1 MDFDEYPLNFTITL
15 ALLIVSITFL
25 FILKKSKAA
34 VIVNWPPGP
43 KPLPIIGNIHQLSAL
58 PFRSFRD
65 LAKQYGPI
73 MHLRLGQVPT
83 IVVSSPEIAKEMLKE
98 HDPSFADRPQT
109 IALKIMWYNY
119 KDIAFSPYGNY
130 WRQMRKI
137 CIVELLSAKMVR
149 AFASIRND
157 EVSRLVKSIQM
168 SNAGEAINLTDRI
181 FSLTSSITCRAAFGK
196 VSKDN
201 ELLIKL
207 LKEGMEM
214 AGGFEIA
221 DLYPTSKIV
230 NALSWGKWRLVMM
243 RRKLDVIFD
252 AIIDEHKVNLGKG
265 KGSGEFGNEDLID
278 VLLRIKD
285 GGELEFP
292 IYNDNIKA
300 VIFDMFSAGTDTS
313 STLIDWTMVEL
324 MRNPRVMEKAQ
335 AEVRQVFKDGKI
347 TDEGEVQKLKYLKN
361 VIREALRLHP
371 PVPLLPRASREE
383 RVIKGY
389 TIPSKVKVLVNNW
402 AMQRDP
408 KYWTNPES
416 FEPERFETNSKDFI
430 GGDFEY
436 LPFGTGRRMCP
447 GMTFGLASVDFPIA
461 TLLYHF
467 NWKLPG
473 EMMPKD
479 IDMIESPGITA
490 LRKDNLF
497 VVPTP
502 AARLH

>member
-1 MDFDEYPLNFTITL
+1 MCGLRSGPALPLNLTITRL

-25 FILKKSKAA
+25 NILKKSKAA

-43 KPLPIIGNIHQLSAL
+43 KPLPIIGNIHQLTAL

-73 MHLRLGQVPT
+73 MHLRLGQVPA

-98 HDPSFADRPQT
+98 HDPSFANRPES
-109 IALKIMWYNY
+109 IALKILWYNY
-119 KDIAFSPYGNY
+119 LDISFSPYGNY

-149 AFASIRND
+149 TFASIRND
-157 EVSRLVKSIQM
+157 EVSRLVTSIQM
-168 SNAGEAINLTDRI
+168 SNAGEAINLTARI
-181 FSLTSSITCRAAFGK
+181 FSMTSSITCRAAFGK

-201 ELLIKL
+201 DVLLELLE
-207 LKEGMEM
+207 EGRQR

-230 NALSWGKWRLVMM
+230 NALSWSKWKLVMM
-243 RRKLDVIFD
+243 RRKLDVILD
-252 AIIDEHKVNLGKG
+252 GIIDEHKVNLGKG
-265 KGSGEFGNEDLID
+265 KGNGEFGNEDLID

-292 IYNDNIKA
+292 IHNDNIKG
-300 VIFDMFSAGTDTS
+300 VLFDMFSAGTDTS
-313 STLIDWTMVEL
+313 STLIDWTMTEL
-324 MRNPRVMEKAQ
+324 MRNPRVMAKAQ
-335 AEVRQVFKDGKI
+335 AEVRQVFKDDGKI
-347 TDEGEVQKLKYLKN
+347 TDESDVQKLK
-361 VIREALRLHP
+361 
-371 PVPLLPRASREE
+371 ASRKEC
-383 RVIKGY
+383 VISGY

-402 AMQRDP
+402 AIQRDP

-416 FEPERFETNSKDFI
+416 FEPERFEIDSKDFI
-430 GGDFEY
+430 GGDFEF

-447 GMTFGLASVDFPIA
+447 GMTFGLASVEYPMA
-461 TLLYHF
+461 KLLYNF
-467 NWKLPG
+467 NWKLPNG
-473 EMMPKD
+473 TKPEEL
-479 IDMIESPGITA
+479 DMIESPGITVS
-490 LRKDNLF
+490 RKDNLF

-502 AARLH
+502 YES